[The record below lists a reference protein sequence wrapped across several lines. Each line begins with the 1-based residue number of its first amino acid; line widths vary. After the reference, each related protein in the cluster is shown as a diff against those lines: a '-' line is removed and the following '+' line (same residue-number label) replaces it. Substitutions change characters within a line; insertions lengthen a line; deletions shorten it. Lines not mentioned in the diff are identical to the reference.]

1 MNHGRPTRCTVTRAS
16 NATQPI
22 NPRHRSQ
29 VGRDG
34 QIVRLTTLQPTGASD
49 AKRARVDGVAEG
61 GQQEQEEE
69 APKEELSLAAQ
80 AEKAVAELGAAAGW
94 DEEIRARCV
103 LDGFVVLICC
113 GFRTCHIYEDSSRK
127 QP

>member
-1 MNHGRPTRCTVTRAS
+1 MDHGRPGCTATRTS
-16 NATQPI
+16 NATGLTTL
-22 NPRHRSQ
+22 HRSQ

-34 QIVRLTTLQPTGASD
+34 QIVRLTTLQPTGAND
-49 AKRARVDGVAEG
+49 AKRARVDGGAEG
-61 GQQEQEEE
+61 GQQEQQEEE

-103 LDGFVVLICC
+103 FGGLVVLVRWGLGHVI
-113 GFRTCHIYEDSSRK
+113 
-127 QP
+127 